1 MLVAAKRNCKNRAK
15 GTIEMMPENVDSV
28 NYIRMIL
35 ENVVPAIRAKIPPH
49 YGRNTILL
57 QQDNAGPHRPLTTN
71 LLRSHGVSNIE
82 VTNQPPNSPDYNVL
96 DLGYFNSIQSLQQK
110 SAVRI
115 FQA

>member
-1 MLVAAKRNCKNRAK
+1 
-15 GTIEMMPENVDSV
+15 MMPENVDWA

-35 ENVVPAIRAKIPPH
+35 ENVVPAIQAKFPPH

-71 LLRSHGVSNIE
+71 LLCSHGVSNIE
-82 VTNQPPNSPDYNVL
+82 VTNQPLNSPGYNVR

-110 SAVRI
+110 KCCKDIPTLIDAVKSS
-115 FQA
+115 FQEISLLFRK